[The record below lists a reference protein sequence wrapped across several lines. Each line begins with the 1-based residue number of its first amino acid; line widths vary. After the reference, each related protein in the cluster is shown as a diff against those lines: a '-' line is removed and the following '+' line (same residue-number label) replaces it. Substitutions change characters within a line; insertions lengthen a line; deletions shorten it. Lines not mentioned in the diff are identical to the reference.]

1 MRLKTKLSKYNFNPE
16 TGTSTVILKTKRGY
30 FTGTAKVH
38 PDDKCVQSQFFGFR
52 TAELKEKRKIYKEE
66 LKREKIALEA
76 IERMQRDLEKNIH
89 DTGSYDG
96 YVIVIFSIRKRFY
109 FMRRN
114 HKNNIN
120 FLKSEIEAINNVL
133 KEDKE
138 NLKKIK
144 EKKGSKA

>member
-1 MRLKTKLSKYNFNPE
+1 MRLKIKLSKYNFNPE
-16 TGTSTVILKTKRGY
+16 TGTSTIILKTKRGY

-52 TAELKEKRKIYKEE
+52 TAELKAKRKIYKEE

-76 IERMQRDLEKNIH
+76 IERMQKDLEENLH
-89 DTGSYDG
+89 DTGSYSD
-96 YVIVIFSIRKRFY
+96 YTMLFTFRKRFY

-120 FLKSEIEAINNVL
+120 FLKSEIEVINNVL

>member
-1 MRLKTKLSKYNFNPE
+1 MRLRTRLSESNFDPE
-16 TGTSTVILKTKRGY
+16 TGISTVTLKSKRGI

-38 PDDKCVQSQFFGFR
+38 PDDKCVQSKFFGFR
-52 TAELKEKRKIYKEE
+52 TAELKAERKLYKEE

-76 IERMQRDLEKNIH
+76 IERMQKDLEEHLH
-89 DTGSYDG
+89 DTGSYND
-96 YVIVIFSIRKRFY
+96 YVMLFTIRKRFY

-120 FLKSEIEAINNVL
+120 FLKSEIEEMNKVL

-138 NLKKIK
+138 YLKKIK

>member
-1 MRLKTKLSKYNFNPE
+1 
-16 TGTSTVILKTKRGY
+16 
-30 FTGTAKVH
+30 
-38 PDDKCVQSQFFGFR
+38 
-52 TAELKEKRKIYKEE
+52 
-66 LKREKIALEA
+66 
-76 IERMQRDLEKNIH
+76 
-89 DTGSYDG
+89 
-96 YVIVIFSIRKRFY
+96 
-109 FMRRN
+109 MRRN

>member
-1 MRLKTKLSKYNFNPE
+1 MRLKIKLSKYNFNPE
-16 TGTSTVILKTKRGY
+16 TGTSTIILKTKRGY

-52 TAELKEKRKIYKEE
+52 TAELKAKRKIYKEE

-76 IERMQRDLEKNIH
+76 IERMQKDLEENLH
-89 DTGSYDG
+89 DTGSYHD
-96 YVIVIFSIRKRFY
+96 YVMLFTFRKRFY

-120 FLKSEIEAINNVL
+120 FLKSEIEVINNVL

>member
-1 MRLKTKLSKYNFNPE
+1 MRLKIKLSKYNFNPE

-52 TAELKEKRKIYKEE
+52 TAELKAKRKIYKEE

-76 IERMQRDLEKNIH
+76 IERMQKDLEENLH
-89 DTGSYDG
+89 DTGSYSD
-96 YVIVIFSIRKRFY
+96 YTMLFTFRKRFY

-120 FLKSEIEAINNVL
+120 FLKSEIEVINNVL

-144 EKKGSKA
+144 EKKGSKV